1 MNFFLG
7 LLSCVY
13 FLVGVE
19 GAIRRLCYT
28 YNRVGFVWN
37 SKLSPLDQFTQ
48 LQAWKVGGAGTKYF
62 LYEYGEE
69 HGFRHSTNNYWASET
84 MTRAGTKLEEMRDD
98 NKTTAEEFI
107 AMETFYVLANATCL
121 SRAMTFAAA
130 NLLRWYD
137 IQMNTTHL
145 LHDRVLEC
153 LKKYSGSSK
162 GSNKEMR
169 RKWQQRLA
177 GSEQALQHR
186 SEGNAAASAL
196 LLATCNAELEED
208 KERRFL
214 YEYGEEHGFRH
225 STNNY
230 WASETMTR
238 AGTKLEEMRDD
249 NKTTAEEFIAMETF
263 YVLANATC
271 LSRAMT
277 FAAANLLRWYDIQMN
292 TTHLLHDRVLECL
305 KKYSGSSRGTNE
317 KTRAKWQQRLQ
328 KSEQALQHRSE
339 GKYIESNQLLVVLL
353 PGMLLEMR
361 WGDDPKWYLVRY
373 ALLLDDKTKKITKNV
388 TMVVMDGVAS
398 GRFKF
403 VPEGKKADDWRYPI
417 FPKFS
422 KDDVV
427 SIIVKMD
434 GHPQVATVVDVKDDH
449 TYTCASGTGKEGSS
463 SGENFELDVFY
474 KQATQ
479 VSKTVKKK
487 RKR

>member
-107 AMETFYVLANATCL
+107 AMETFYVLANV
-121 SRAMTFAAA
+121 A
-130 NLLRWYD
+130 NLSQAQPFSAVNLLWWYD
-137 IQMNTTHL
+137 TQL
-145 LHDRVLEC
+145 
-153 LKKYSGSSK
+153 
-162 GSNKEMR
+162 
-169 RKWQQRLA
+169 
-177 GSEQALQHR
+177 
-186 SEGNAAASAL
+186 SA
-196 LLATCNAELEED
+196 
-208 KERRFL
+208 
-214 YEYGEEHGFRH
+214 
-225 STNNY
+225 
-230 WASETMTR
+230 
-238 AGTKLEEMRDD
+238 
-249 NKTTAEEFIAMETF
+249 
-263 YVLANATC
+263 
-271 LSRAMT
+271 
-277 FAAANLLRWYDIQMN
+277 
-292 TTHLLHDRVLECL
+292 THLLHDRVLECL